1 MERARAR
8 IQIPL
13 KLNLHFILN
22 LTLYHFNLYFFAVFL
37 NILYVEK
44 METKIVFSAMKK
56 IKLLQAH

>member
-22 LTLYHFNLYFFAVFL
+22 LTLYNFNPFFVFV